1 MMQETD
7 QDDEQILFDQEGLL
21 SNSNTPSSSRT
32 QSSTWSKKFI
42 QTIVL
47 SLAFFALG
55 LCIAIPGPTLLDLGE
70 RVHASIDK
78 ISLIFTARSFGYLLG
93 SIIGGFLFD
102 RFDQQLLLF
111 YTLVFT
117 SVATVAAPWCT
128 ALIILAVMIAFQGIS
143 MGVLDTGGN
152 VFCIKI
158 WGKKSAPYMQLL
170 HFAFGVGAFIA
181 PLLARPFLMNHELL
195 AANNKTGLIT
205 GRAAGFVYEHR
216 SLRDISNSSF
226 MNETG
231 FELTNNSMLLD
242 TENLPTSTLMPTKPK
257 KPTIT
262 DENLSTG
269 KDPDSSETA
278 KAIKEKVNAASK
290 NEPSTDKDK
299 SNSNP
304 ILMTMNNTT
313 LSNGS
318 NIISTANLTSII
330 NSTVT
335 QNNSE
340 LTSTARLPVTTTQL
354 PPTTTPQPST
364 TLTQPPT
371 TTTQSPTTTS
381 IPPTTTTP
389 TTTTTTPTTTTT
401 TPTTTTTTP
410 TTTTTTQPLF
420 TTITELNAKV
430 DTTTTLSS
438 STNSSNNST
447 EDNTDLKKPGTA
459 TGDLFNKALDA
470 ITSMSKIQF
479 AYLIIGLLL
488 GVNAFMFLVLYCKEK
503 YRNIPSPQE
512 EKEKDLRRG
521 SHSFRVT
528 ILALLFMF
536 FFIYVGME
544 VTYGGLLSTF
554 AFEHM
559 DWSEQKGAT
568 VTAVF
573 WGSVAVGRGIAIFIA
588 KACSPSCMLIT
599 DLVLVILGALILCFG
614 IQKYEILLWIGT
626 LTLGI
631 GMSSIFP
638 TGISWADHYSPLTGK
653 ATAVLIVGSA
663 LGEMLIPVITSY
675 FYENESQMVLMYMM
689 LAMSIISVIIY
700 IIMQRVASNKRS
712 DISTRNGF
720 LPLKDDDDV
729 PLDVLEPAYSNGV
742 TENTRNRQSKVHF
755 KPESNGEYKRLI
767 DFDEPE
773 FS

>member
-21 SNSNTPSSSRT
+21 SNPNTPSSSRT
-32 QSSTWSKKFI
+32 QRSTWCKKFV

-47 SLAFFALG
+47 SVAFFALG

-70 RVHASIDK
+70 RTHASTDK
-78 ISLIFTARSFGYLLG
+78 ISLIFTARSIGYLLG

-195 AANNKTGLIT
+195 AAHNKTGLIT
-205 GRAAGFVYEHR
+205 GRAPGFVYEHR
-216 SLRDISNSSF
+216 SVRDISSSF
-226 MNETG
+226 GNQTD
-231 FELTNNSMLLD
+231 FELTNNNTFIDTDNLL
-242 TENLPTSTLMPTKPK
+242 TTASMPTKPK
-257 KPTIT
+257 KPTLA

-278 KAIKEKVNAASK
+278 KTIIAKEKVNAASK
-290 NEPSTDKDK
+290 NDPSTDKDK
-299 SNSNP
+299 PDS
-304 ILMTMNNTT
+304 ILTIENVTA

-318 NIISTANLTSII
+318 NIISTATIPSII
-330 NSTVT
+330 NSTIT

-340 LTSTARLPVTTTQL
+340 PTSTTWLPVTTTQL
-354 PPTTTPQPST
+354 PPTTTQMPT
-364 TLTQPPT
+364 TTTTKPPATTTKPPT
-371 TTTQSPTTTS
+371 TTTKPPTITTK
-381 IPPTTTTP
+381 PPTTTTP
-389 TTTTTTPTTTTT
+389 PSTTIV
-401 TPTTTTTTP
+401 
-410 TTTTTTQPLF
+410 PLS
-420 TTITELNAKV
+420 TTITKSKTKSLEITV
-430 DTTTTLSS
+430 DSTTTLSS
-438 STNSSNNST
+438 STNISNNST
-447 EDNTDLKKPGTA
+447 EDNNNLKKPGTA

-470 ITSMSKIQF
+470 ITNMSKIQF

-503 YRNIPSPQE
+503 YRNIPSAQE

-626 LTLGI
+626 LTLGM

-663 LGEMLIPVITSY
+663 LGEMLIPVITGY
-675 FYENESQMVLMYMM
+675 FYVNESQMVLMYMM
-689 LAMSIISVIIY
+689 LAMSIVSVIIY
-700 IIMQRVASNKRS
+700 IIMQRVASNKRTE
-712 DISTRNGF
+712 ISTRNGF

-773 FS
+773 LS